1 MLMVKRCLSV
11 LFIAII
17 LISCFS
23 VSSFATDNSNE
34 SINTTENSQER
45 ATGLITNYSISA
57 TLTGTTLRISGKTIG
72 SSSVVKCGFKSVI
85 VERRSSDSSDWE
97 EYTEYSDLYSDSTSY
112 TLAEQ
117 LTVSASYQYRITCV
131 HYAKKNILSVEK
143 IENVSNIV

>member
-1 MLMVKRCLSV
+1 MVKRCLSV